1 MYYLPLSTIYLVY
14 CSSWASTIDLHSD
27 LNKVRHL
34 FGVLDTLLEVLDP
47 LQEGVAGGVAEDME
61 DEEEY
66 RGQLDSPIRN
76 SE

>member
-27 LNKVRHL
+27 LNKVRNL

-47 LQEGVAGGVAEDME
+47 LQEGVAEGVAGGVAEDMVLSTGLRE
-61 DEEEY
+61 
-66 RGQLDSPIRN
+66 LM
-76 SE
+76 